1 VRVCALCCG
10 VGRPEAAASGDAAQL
25 AVPLACVGHEARTYC
40 CRPYYAVSVS
50 FRIAHSSHRSPSA
63 SLPAHRLQCRASAS
77 HWSAVAHGHESAAA
91 IRWAH
96 CTIRQLWERTVGV
109 FAQSPGPRVRTASGA
124 GPALMLPFHRGT
136 DQTVEGPHSLMRAS
150 VALDSGLKSLSSLRT
165 ICILSR
171 SAVVRRGSWREWA
184 PGARR
189 LEGRHG
195 CRSHVREGPSPV
207 RPGWLWGTVRCACMR
222 AIVAAADIRPVS
234 HVGHSQP
241 CGDVHG
247 AVHASNALS
256 STIPLCLW
264 VRTHARAVLLCIICS
279 DQRHR
284 HRTPL
289 M

>member
-1 VRVCALCCG
+1 MRVCALCCG

-96 CTIRQLWERTVGV
+96 CTIRQLWERTVWLS
-109 FAQSPGPRVRTASGA
+109 AQSPGPRVRTASGA

-171 SAVVRRGSWREWA
+171 SVV
-184 PGARR
+184 
-189 LEGRHG
+189 
-195 CRSHVREGPSPV
+195 V
-207 RPGWLWGTVRCACMR
+207 
-222 AIVAAADIRPVS
+222 
-234 HVGHSQP
+234 
-241 CGDVHG
+241 
-247 AVHASNALS
+247 
-256 STIPLCLW
+256 
-264 VRTHARAVLLCIICS
+264 
-279 DQRHR
+279 
-284 HRTPL
+284 
-289 M
+289 